1 MPIDPNTTNKITIP
15 LLAEIGRAL
24 LDADQLVGH
33 DGTDMRRINMSRLK
47 QFLSTQGVQ
56 FLRLDIDGEGAVTTG
71 SDKIVLYLPQNWD
84 VQLVF
89 ASLSTAGST
98 VTEVDITRN
107 GSSIFGANKLTID
120 ASENTSATAATPPS
134 ITYPLQADALDRIA
148 VDVLQAGTGAAG
160 LDVWLI
166 GAIRL

>member
-1 MPIDPNTTNKITIP
+1 
-15 LLAEIGRAL
+15 
-24 LDADQLVGH
+24 
-33 DGTDMRRINMSRLK
+33 MRRINMSRLK

-56 FLRLDIDGEGAVTTG
+56 YLRLDIDGEGALTTG
-71 SDKIVLYLPQNWD
+71 NNKSVLHLPQNWD

-107 GSSIFGANKLTID
+107 GSSIFGTNKLTID
-120 ASENTSATAATPPS
+120 ASENTSATATTPPD
-134 ITYPLQADALDRIA
+134 ITYPLQADALDRLA
-148 VDVLQAGTGAAG
+148 VNVLQAGTGAAG

-166 GAIRL
+166 GTVRL

>member
-15 LLAEIGRAL
+15 MLSEIGRAL
-24 LDADQLVGH
+24 LDGDQLVGH

-47 QFLSTQGVQ
+47 QYLNTKGIQY
-56 FLRLDIDGEGAVTTG
+56 LRLDIDGEAAVTTG

-89 ASLSTAGST
+89 ASLSTAGT
-98 VTEVDITRN
+98 TLTEVDITRN
-107 GSSIFGANKLTID
+107 GTSIFGVNKLTID
-120 ASENTSATAATPPS
+120 ASENTSVTATTPPD
-134 ITYPLQADALDRIA
+134 ITYPLQADALDRLA
-148 VDVLQAGTGAAG
+148 VNVLQAGTGAAG

-166 GAIRL
+166 GTVRL